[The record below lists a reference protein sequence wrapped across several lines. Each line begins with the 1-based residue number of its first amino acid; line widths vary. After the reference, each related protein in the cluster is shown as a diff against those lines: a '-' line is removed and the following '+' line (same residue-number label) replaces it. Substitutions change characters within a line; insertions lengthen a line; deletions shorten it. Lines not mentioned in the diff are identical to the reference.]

1 MSSRSTPRPFGVC
14 GEIKVDE
21 LTDFSRLSRWSFEKN
36 SSPELRSP
44 PFKFAGPL
52 DCRLVLHSRGSNY
65 SSLYLEVLYTNIVKK
80 GSYLAFFSFTLENSD
95 HSKSHSRDC
104 ISRFT
109 AKKPSQGICKFA
121 RPFALTNP
129 DFGFIFDNSVKI
141 IVDLRVLSEA
151 WSITGDNSSKKCSW
165 TLENI
170 SLFTDMLS
178 SYQLI
183 SPAFETGDCIFRIIV
198 RRTKD
203 DSGDYLGLFLDSTET
218 DISNKDLYTT
228 CWVMFKLC
236 IVNQESA
243 SENVYFDFYG
253 RFGGVN
259 KFGDYTKMGQS
270 KHLDWPKFIGSG
282 FLVDD
287 SAEFVLLIKVIE
299 ERFSQSLPF
308 HSRTEYSDERLWEI
322 KKFATFK
329 DTLKKRK
336 VLGLSV
342 ESMRFEVA
350 KQAFRLVIYP
360 RGNLFDPSSGYTSGD
375 TITLSAKVLL
385 LKETFLEGNAEVEKV
400 GFPVDMD
407 GESFYWEL
415 ENFIYF
421 CDSSDG
427 ISKVIRSPD
436 FIFGRQ
442 KLRMGVLCALDGTIV
457 AYLLRDLP
465 VVENLGDGVP
475 LEFEC
480 KLALAAPGSK
490 KIVGVFYKAG
500 DYAEMNPNF
509 VDCVE
514 RGLGLRDWLE
524 SQGHQYIVT
533 DDKEGPDCELE
544 KHIPDLHVLI
554 TTPFHP
560 AYVTAER
567 IKRAK
572 NLRLLL
578 TAGSGTDHID
588 LNAAAAAGLTVAEV
602 TGSNVVSVAEDEVMR
617 ILILVRNFS
626 PGYHQV
632 TRGEWNVAAIAYNAY
647 DLEAKTL
654 GTVGVGRTGGLLLQ
668 RLKPFNCN
676 LLYHDRLKMD
686 PELENETGAKFEED
700 LDAML
705 PKCDIIVINTP
716 LTENTK
722 GMFDKER
729 IAKCKKGVLIVN
741 NASGAIMDTQAVV
754 DGCSSGQIG
763 GYSGDV
769 WYPQPAPKD
778 HPWRYMPN
786 HTMTTHISGATI
798 DAQLRYAAGT
808 KDMLDRYFKG
818 EEFPPQNYIVKEGEL
833 ASQYR

>member
-1 MSSRSTPRPFGVC
+1 MSSRSTPRPAGVC
-14 GEIKVDE
+14 GEVKVDE

-36 SSPELRSP
+36 SSSELRSP
-44 PFKFAGPL
+44 RFKFAGPL

-65 SSLYLEVLYTNIVKK
+65 SSLYLEVLYTDVVKK

-95 HSKSHSRDC
+95 NSKSLRRDC

-109 AKKPSQGICKFA
+109 AKKPSQGISKFA

-141 IVDLRVLSEA
+141 IVDLRVLSED
-151 WSITGDNSSKKCSW
+151 WSIMGDNSCGKCSW
-165 TLENI
+165 TLKNI

-203 DSGDYLGLFLDSTET
+203 DSGDCLGLFLDSTET
-218 DISNKDLYTT
+218 DISKDFYSN
-228 CWVMFKLC
+228 CWILFKLSV
-236 IVNQESA
+236 VNQTSA
-243 SENVYFDFYG
+243 SQNVYLDFYG

-259 KFGDYTKMGQS
+259 KSGDYTEMGQS
-270 KHLDWPKFIGSG
+270 KCIDWLKFIGSG

-287 SAEFVLLIKVIE
+287 CAKFVLLIQVIE
-299 ERFSQSLPF
+299 ERFSQSLPL
-308 HSRTEYSDERLWEI
+308 HSRTEYSDQRLWEI
-322 KKFATFK
+322 KKFGSLK

-336 VLGLSV
+336 VSGLSIK
-342 ESMRFEVA
+342 SMRFDIAE
-350 KQAFRLVIYP
+350 QAFRLVIYP

-407 GESFYWEL
+407 G
-415 ENFIYF
+415 
-421 CDSSDG
+421 
-427 ISKVIRSPD
+427 V
-436 FIFGRQ
+436 
-442 KLRMGVLCALDGTIV
+442 LRALDGTIS

-465 VVENLGDGVP
+465 VAENLGDGVP
-475 LEFEC
+475 FEFEC
-480 KLALAAPGSK
+480 KLALVNQNCFRRTMWKTFVFREDTPKIHSEDFKGASNWLNKESGFLVGGSIALLCQIRSCPPVDFPQLTAAPGSK

-500 DYAEMNPNF
+500 EYAEMNPNF

-533 DDKEGPDCELE
+533 DDKDGPDCELE

-560 AYVTAER
+560 AYVTEER

-578 TAGSGTDHID
+578 TAGSVSDHID

-632 TRGEWNVAAIAYNAY
+632 TLGEWNVAAIAYNAY

-654 GTVGVGRTGGLLLQ
+654 GTVGVGWWAVT
-668 RLKPFNCN
+668 
-676 LLYHDRLKMD
+676 
-686 PELENETGAKFEED
+686 
-700 LDAML
+700 
-705 PKCDIIVINTP
+705 PKIEAFQ
-716 LTENTK
+716 L

-786 HTMTTHISGATI
+786 HTMTPHISGATI